1 MPTPTAV
8 RAIRLVAATAILLT
22 VLPPPEA
29 RAAEPCDLA
38 FALLVA
44 DKPQQAKRE
53 ASTGGASFATDSF
66 EKRVCATAEALASD
80 RIARAEEAAGK
91 ARNAFKGGDFD
102 AAKAFN
108 DSALELDA
116 ENATA
121 LAVKKDLDAL
131 PESTEPVALAD
142 TWDGAVSD
150 YLAPLGKLALM
161 MALAFVAL
169 MIVARLSARLW
180 WLGRSRVAAPGP
192 RAGEW
197 IVGVGLVGVA
207 SVGGVLALAG
217 HPWVRLIA
225 EPTKVAPTVFAVP
238 ALLLGLL
245 GAGLIGWVNARQL
258 RLTVGASN
266 DKEGDTATTGRVLA
280 LLETMGGSAPQG
292 LERPYGTD
300 LQGFA
305 DALTGLELPSGGDRF
320 AQFVG
325 VLVGLVA
332 GRTPWRVFVD
342 AGQGSTSVAVLRHGR
357 TVGSLV
363 VTGEE
368 LTVEGVEGKLPAE
381 PFVAAYVLT
390 VLAASYTGFEGL
402 AGAHRWRSIG
412 LHYLAS
418 TDYRQKGKEA
428 LRLLAEAVYV
438 DPANLP
444 AQVDLAYHR
453 WRQAE
458 DAETL
463 DRYDAWLTGALQTMS
478 TSAGGGASPSRG
490 YEALWLRTH
499 LTRASVTINRYFA
512 AKKSQAARESARAAV
527 AALCVAAEDAGRDGL
542 EDVPPVNRDAYRAWL
557 DQVRAKA
564 AALARAFDAN
574 AFAEAVRLADPQ
586 AVPLG
591 VLRDGGGPSNS
602 VIGPAGDPITWDE
615 LPLGP
620 SGHYSL
626 ACSLLAPV
634 DDICVDAARKKQGV
648 EHLKHAHVRTEV
660 ADWMPKDPQLA
671 EFWQDSGAV
680 TFPKEPRTT
689 LLELPLFK
697 PYAEQL
703 KRSGLSTASAFLGLT
718 QLTLSTFTVADVVTR
733 RAMLDAAA
741 LLTTLNRTK
750 LADLAVDV
758 TAHLLERGQAR
769 RAILTALSDSA
780 RSDLAQDAAGALIK
794 VKGAP
799 ERAVLEQQIGTWLS
813 CL

>member
-80 RIARAEEAAGK
+80 RSARAVEAAGK
-91 ARNAFKGGDFD
+91 ARDAFDNGDFA

-108 DSALELDA
+108 ANALALDA

-121 LAVKKDLDAL
+121 LAVKKDLDAR
-131 PESTEPVALAD
+131 PEGTEPVALAE

-245 GAGLIGWVNARQL
+245 GAGLVGWVNARQL

-368 LTVEGVEGKLPAE
+368 LTVEGVPGCRRRPSRSSPPTSSPSWPLPTPGSRAWRE
-381 PFVAAYVLT
+381 P
-390 VLAASYTGFEGL
+390 TGG
-402 AGAHRWRSIG
+402 GRSGCTTWRPPTIG
-412 LHYLAS
+412 RRARRRS
-418 TDYRQKGKEA
+418 DCW
-428 LRLLAEAVYV
+428 LR
-438 DPANLP
+438 
-444 AQVDLAYHR
+444 R
-453 WRQAE
+453 
-458 DAETL
+458 
-463 DRYDAWLTGALQTMS
+463 S
-478 TSAGGGASPSRG
+478 TS
-490 YEALWLRTH
+490 T
-499 LTRASVTINRYFA
+499 
-512 AKKSQAARESARAAV
+512 
-527 AALCVAAEDAGRDGL
+527 
-542 EDVPPVNRDAYRAWL
+542 
-557 DQVRAKA
+557 
-564 AALARAFDAN
+564 
-574 AFAEAVRLADPQ
+574 
-586 AVPLG
+586 
-591 VLRDGGGPSNS
+591 
-602 VIGPAGDPITWDE
+602 
-615 LPLGP
+615 
-620 SGHYSL
+620 
-626 ACSLLAPV
+626 
-634 DDICVDAARKKQGV
+634 
-648 EHLKHAHVRTEV
+648 
-660 ADWMPKDPQLA
+660 
-671 EFWQDSGAV
+671 
-680 TFPKEPRTT
+680 PRTFRPKST
-689 LLELPLFK
+689 SPTTDGDKRRTPK
-697 PYAEQL
+697 PSIA
-703 KRSGLSTASAFLGLT
+703 
-718 QLTLSTFTVADVVTR
+718 
-733 RAMLDAAA
+733 
-741 LLTTLNRTK
+741 TTP
-750 LADLAVDV
+750 
-758 TAHLLERGQAR
+758 G
-769 RAILTALSDSA
+769 
-780 RSDLAQDAAGALIK
+780 
-794 VKGAP
+794 
-799 ERAVLEQQIGTWLS
+799 
-813 CL
+813 